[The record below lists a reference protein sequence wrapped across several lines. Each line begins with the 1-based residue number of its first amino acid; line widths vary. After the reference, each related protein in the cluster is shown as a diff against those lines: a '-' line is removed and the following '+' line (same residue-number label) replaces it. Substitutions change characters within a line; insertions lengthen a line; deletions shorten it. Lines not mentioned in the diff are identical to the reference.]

1 MLDAALNGVIGFWSA
16 INKGLGAGERVFELI
31 DRQPQIDPR
40 AGKALGPT
48 RTGSLE
54 LRDVSF
60 AYPSRPEAPILQKL
74 NLSIARGESV
84 AIWCVAKGFTSPPP
98 RSQRSPGLPPP
109 FVAGEADGLSVS
121 DGSGGSGSGKSSVQ
135 NLILRFFEPDAG
147 SITFDGDD
155 IRDFTLAS
163 WRSAIGLV
171 SQDSVVFTGTV

>member
-40 AGKALGPT
+40 AGKALSPT

-54 LRDVSF
+54 LKNVSF
-60 AYPSRPEAPILQKL
+60 AYPSRPESPILQKL
-74 NLSIARGESV
+74 NLTIARGESV
-84 AIWCVAKGFTSPPP
+84 AIWCAQKLHLPVCPSRACFAD
-98 RSQRSPGLPPP
+98 SQTNSRRPC
-109 FVAGEADGLSVS
+109 
-121 DGSGGSGSGKSSVQ
+121 SGGSGSGKSSVQ

-147 SITFDGDD
+147 TITFDGED
-155 IRDFTLAS
+155 IRDFTMDS

-171 SQDSVVFTGTV
+171 SQDSVVFTGTVCVSPPLVV